1 MANEEHVR
9 AVRAWKP
16 DWVVTPELAKSLV
29 EMAFPTLKP
38 VSVREF
44 DVGWDNSVFLVNN
57 SFVFRF
63 PRRRIAAPLME
74 TEVRLLPWLAAQV
87 PLPIPNP
94 FFVGAPSSD
103 YPCVFSGYPLIRGLT
118 ITAANVTADERRAM
132 ARPLAQFLAALHPIS
147 PEEARMHGAGP
158 DPVCRLDAMRHK

>member
-63 PRRRIAAPLME
+63 PRRRIAVPLME
-74 TEVRLLPWLAAQV
+74 TEVRLLP
-87 PLPIPNP
+87 
-94 FFVGAPSSD
+94 
-103 YPCVFSGYPLIRGLT
+103 
-118 ITAANVTADERRAM
+118 
-132 ARPLAQFLAALHPIS
+132 
-147 PEEARMHGAGP
+147 
-158 DPVCRLDAMRHK
+158 